1 MPQLSSSDSSINFH
15 RYQRIA
21 TIYDLLDLP
30 FEYGRY
36 RALRRQLFD
45 GLQGRILDAGVG
57 TGRNFPFYPRN
68 AEVMGIDI
76 SPAMLRR
83 AKRRRSRSPAQ
94 SIELRQMDVTHMA
107 LPDRA
112 FDAAVTSFLFCVLPD
127 ELQIP
132 ALRELHRVVRPGGVV
147 RLMEYVRPQSRIRH
161 LITRLWDPW
170 IAWAYGAS
178 FDRQTEMHIRNAGLK
193 VSMTR
198 FVVTDLIKLIEI
210 EC

>member
-1 MPQLSSSDSSINFH
+1 MPQPSSSDSSINFY

-21 TIYDLLDLP
+21 AIYDLLDLP

-45 GLQGRILDAGVG
+45 GLQGHILDAGVG

-68 AEVMGIDI
+68 SEVIGIDI

-83 AKRRRSRSPAQ
+83 AKRRRSRSPAA
-94 SIELRQMDVTHMA
+94 SIELRQMDVTHMD

-112 FDAAVTSFLFCVLPD
+112 FDAAATSFLFCVLPNA
-127 ELQIP
+127 LQIP
-132 ALRELHRVVRPGGVV
+132 ALRELHRVVRPGGAI
-147 RLMEYVRPQSRIRH
+147 RLMEYVRPQGRIRR
-161 LITRLWDPW
+161 LIAKLWDPW

-178 FDRQTEMHIRNAGLK
+178 FDRQTEMHIRNAGLNI
-193 VSMTR
+193 SMNR